1 MRSRSGFVLR
11 ANVLARG
18 RAQAVDLFQSERA
31 ELSRRHIERERP
43 ILHALDF
50 LHVVTDLLKHAPDLP
65 IAAFDQRDFVPG
77 IGRILDDADPGR
89 RGAHTLALVGCDGEA
104 ARSRSMA

>member
-1 MRSRSGFVLR
+1 SGPLMRSRSGFVLR

-18 RAQAVDLFQSERA
+18 RAQPVDFFQSERA
-31 ELSRRHIERERP
+31 ELSRWHIERERP

-65 IAAFDQRDFVPG
+65 IATFDQRDFVPG

-104 ARSRSMA
+104 